1 MSNRFI
7 PLQNG
12 QRIEVYLEDGK
23 IREGT
28 FYKWMPVEGTNYLI
42 VDQDDRIKDGKK
54 YQVHGL

>member
-1 MSNRFI
+1 MSNRFT

-12 QRIEVYLEDGK
+12 QRIEVYLEDGI
-23 IREGT
+23 IREST

-54 YQVHGL
+54 TPVHGL